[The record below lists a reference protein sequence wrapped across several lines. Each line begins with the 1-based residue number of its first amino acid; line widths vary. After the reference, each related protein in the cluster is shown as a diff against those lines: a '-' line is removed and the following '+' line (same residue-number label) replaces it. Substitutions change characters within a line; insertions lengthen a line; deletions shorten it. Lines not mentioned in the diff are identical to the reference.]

1 MDFAKQVK
9 SSVDIVRFI
18 GEYVRLKKAGTRYVG
33 LCPFHTEK
41 TPSFGVNAV
50 HQFYKCFGCGAGGD
64 IFKFVMELEG
74 VTFFEALKTI
84 AERNGIPMP
93 TRAEYSDPETKQRAA
108 LLKMHEIAAQLF
120 QSNLNSSMGAHA
132 RQYLEQRG
140 VAAEH
145 IAEFGLGL
153 SADSWE
159 QLTKKLEQEGF
170 SAEQLEFSG
179 LSTRRQE
186 SGGFYDRT
194 CIARK
199 RVSGSSIAPF

>member
-18 GEYVRLKKAGTRYVG
+18 GEYVRVKKAGTGYVG

-41 TPSFGVNAV
+41 TPSFGVNSV

-93 TRAEYSDPETKQRAA
+93 KRAEYSDPETKQRGS
-108 LLKMHEIAAQLF
+108 LLQMHETAARLF
-120 QSNLNSSMGAHA
+120 QSNLNSGMGTQA
-132 RQYLEQRG
+132 RQYLAQG
-140 VAAEH
+140 GGAAEH
-145 IAEFGLGL
+145 HAAF
-153 SADSWE
+153 
-159 QLTKKLEQEGF
+159 
-170 SAEQLEFSG
+170 
-179 LSTRRQE
+179 
-186 SGGFYDRT
+186 
-194 CIARK
+194 
-199 RVSGSSIAPF
+199 